1 MVKMLGLVFYGD
13 ETLRKKVE
21 TVKEITPEI
30 KNLVEDMFNKMY
42 VSQGV
47 GLAAPQI
54 GKLLNITVIDPSLGD
69 DPSEKIVLINPR
81 IIESAGEQYEE
92 EGCLS
97 FPGITAYVKRPTK
110 IKVQYENL
118 EGVTVET
125 VAEDNLARIY
135 EHEIDHLNGVLFI
148 DHIKG
153 LEKQLLMRKIKKSM
167 NTEPWNKAS

>member
-1 MVKMLGLVFYGD
+1 MLGLVFYGD

-30 KNLVEDMFNKMY
+30 KNLIEEMFNRMY
-42 VSQGV
+42 VSDGV

-54 GKLLNITVIDPSLGD
+54 GKSLNITVIDPSLGD
-69 DPSEKIVLINPR
+69 DPSAKIVLINPQ
-81 IIESAGEQYEE
+81 IIESTGEQYEE

-97 FPGITAYVKRPTK
+97 FPGITAHVKRPTK
-110 IKVQYENL
+110 IKVQHKNL
-118 EGVTVET
+118 EGETVET
-125 VAEDNLARIY
+125 IAEGNLARIC
-135 EHEIDHLNGVLFI
+135 EHEIDHLKGVLFI

-167 NTEPWNKAS
+167 DTELWNKAS